1 MTGLLGISFMYH
13 LAELHYLESLVC
25 YLTHDCL
32 SKVDHGALYWL
43 WIMHCTKGGHK
54 EMLGSDIRSGWR
66 EEIYK
71 KQFSSKLKGQFKLIY
86 IYLMQHFQIFF

>member
-1 MTGLLGISFMYH
+1 MYH

-32 SKVDHGALYWL
+32 SKVDPGVLRLL

-54 EMLGSDIRSGWR
+54 GMLGSGNRSSHK
-66 EEIYK
+66 ESFIYK
-71 KQFSSKLKGQFKLIY
+71 DQFSSKLKGQFKLIY
-86 IYLMQHFQIFF
+86 IYSMLHFQVFFLKMRFLI

>member
-32 SKVDHGALYWL
+32 SKVDHGVLYL
-43 WIMHCTKGGHK
+43 LRIMLYTEGGHK
-54 EMLGSDIRSGWR
+54 VMLGSDIRSGRR
-66 EEIYK
+66 EKLQPAIYK
-71 KQFSSKLKGQFKLIY
+71 KQFSSKLNSSFS
-86 IYLMQHFQIFF
+86 